1 MAAKKPAQEKSATPP
16 ARHPP
21 RKIEEIYF
29 FEYINGKKDHKHIEE
44 IGLQD
49 YLSRK
54 KVSDAV

>member
-1 MAAKKPAQEKSATPP
+1 MAAKKPLKEKSTTKP
-16 ARHPP
+16 ARKVP
-21 RKIEEIYF
+21 RRVEEIYF
-29 FEYINGKKDHKHIEE
+29 FEYIKDKKDHKHIEE